1 MKGACVNM
9 NIKHGVGDPLGD
21 VPVKSVLGF
30 NTAISRC
37 ERQS

>member
-1 MKGACVNM
+1 M
-9 NIKHGVGDPLGD
+9 NIKHGVGERLGD